1 MEIQQFGNRR
11 NHHYR
16 WSDLETSPG
25 QFPWQHSTFDSF
37 LHAVS
42 EQGQT
47 NILSN
52 PKLSVLNG
60 QPALMT
66 VGRNVTYIDKITSD
80 TDGTTGTVTYTAETA
95 RALSG
100 VGLALTANILDDN
113 EIILNLVPVTSEL
126 VEPIEY
132 RANRPGGSWIADNQ
146 CSGNEYHRQSQRMAT
161 CW

>member
-1 MEIQQFGNRR
+1 MIQISAASLDQDGT
-11 NHHYR
+11 
-16 WSDLETSPG
+16 LTSNIG
-25 QFPWQHSTFDSF
+25 GSAATLLTNGFASGYAGAISLAAFSFDSF

-100 VGLALTANILDDN
+100 VGLAVNCKY
-113 EIILNLVPVTSEL
+113 S
-126 VEPIEY
+126 
-132 RANRPGGSWIADNQ
+132 
-146 CSGNEYHRQSQRMAT
+146 
-161 CW
+161 